1 MSETQTTPQTQG
13 AAEPPARVSHRKWRA
28 TLALLLAL
36 AALAGLGWHWWDNR
50 NRMNEL
56 RQELARRL
64 AESDAAGREA
74 RAAAAQAQ
82 EAARQT
88 DARLGLLEAKV
99 AEFQGQQVALEA
111 LYQDLSRNRDETAL
125 AEVEQYLLT
134 ASQQLALGGNV
145 RGALMAL
152 QSADARLASLNRPQ
166 LLALRKAIAKD
177 MDRLAALP
185 HVDIVGMSLRLDN
198 LIAAVDSLPLAAEV
212 RPEERAPARPVA
224 EGSAWRRWWVE
235 TWEDIKQLVRIR
247 HVEQAEPPL
256 LAPSQTWFLR
266 ENLRLRLLSAR
277 LALLSRDQASFR
289 ADLTAAQEWIT
300 RYFDVNAKP
309 ASAAVSSVRQLSA
322 AEIVIELPDLSASLE
337 AARAIKL
344 PPPKGAR

>member
-1 MSETQTTPQTQG
+1 MSETQATPQIQP
-13 AAEPPARVSHRKWRA
+13 AAQQPARAASHRRWRA

-36 AALAGLGWHWWDNR
+36 VALGGLGWHWWDNR
-50 NRMNEL
+50 HRMNEL

-82 EAARQT
+82 ETTRQT

-111 LYQDLSRNRDETAL
+111 LYQELSRNRDETAL
-125 AEVEQYLLT
+125 AEVEHYLLT
-134 ASQQLALGGNV
+134 AGQQLALGGNV

-152 QSADARLASLNRPQ
+152 QGADARLAVLNRPQ

-185 HVDIVGMSLRLDN
+185 HVDIIGMSLRLDN

-212 RPEERAPARPVA
+212 RPEGAAPARPAA
-224 EGSAWRRWWVE
+224 EGSPWRRWWLE
-235 TWEDIKQLVRIR
+235 TWADI
-247 HVEQAEPPL
+247 
-256 LAPSQTWFLR
+256 
-266 ENLRLRLLSAR
+266 
-277 LALLSRDQASFR
+277 
-289 ADLTAAQEWIT
+289 
-300 RYFDVNAKP
+300 
-309 ASAAVSSVRQLSA
+309 
-322 AEIVIELPDLSASLE
+322 
-337 AARAIKL
+337 
-344 PPPKGAR
+344 

>member
-1 MSETQTTPQTQG
+1 MSETQSTPQIQG
-13 AAEPPARVSHRKWRA
+13 AAQPPDRAPHRKWRA

-36 AALAGLGWHWWDNR
+36 ASLAGLGWQGWDNR

-64 AESDAAGREA
+64 AASDAAGREA

-82 EAARQT
+82 EAVRQT
-88 DARLGLLEAKV
+88 DARLGLLEARV

-111 LYQDLSRNRDETAL
+111 LYQELSRNRDETAL
-125 AEVEQYLLT
+125 AEVEHYLLT
-134 ASQQLALGGNV
+134 ASQQLALGGNL

-152 QSADARLASLNRPQ
+152 QSADARLAGLNRPQ
-166 LLALRKAIAKD
+166 LLSLRKAIAKD

-185 HVDIVGMSLRLDN
+185 HVDIIGMSLRLDN

-212 RPEERAPARPVA
+212 RPAESAPAPPAA
-224 EGSAWRRWWVE
+224 EGSPWRRWWRE

-247 HVEQAEPPL
+247 RVDRPEPPL
-256 LAPSQTWFLR
+256 LSPEQTWFLR

-289 ADLTAAQEWIT
+289 ADLTASQEWIT
-300 RYFDVNAKP
+300 RYFDVNARP
-309 ASAAVSSVRQLSA
+309 ASAALSSLRQLTAS
-322 AEIVIELPDLSASLE
+322 EIVIELPDVSASLE

-344 PPPKGAR
+344 PPAKGAR

>member
-1 MSETQTTPQTQG
+1 MSETQATPQLQ
-13 AAEPPARVSHRKWRA
+13 AAAQPPPRASHRRWRA
-28 TLALLLAL
+28 PLALLLAL
-36 AALAGLGWHWWDNR
+36 VALGGLGWHWWDNR
-50 NRMNEL
+50 HRMNEL

-82 EAARQT
+82 ETTRQT

-111 LYQDLSRNRDETAL
+111 LYQELSRNRDETAL

-152 QSADARLASLNRPQ
+152 QSADARLAVLNRPQ

-185 HVDIVGMSLRLDN
+185 HVDIIGMSLRLDN

-212 RPEERAPARPVA
+212 RPEGEAPARPAA
-224 EGSAWRRWWVE
+224 EGSPWRRWWLE
-235 TWEDIKQLVRIR
+235 TWADIRELVRIR
-247 HVEQAEPPL
+247 RVDQPEPPL

-300 RYFDVNAKP
+300 RYFDTSARP
-309 ASAAVSSVRQLSA
+309 ASAALSALRQLTAS
-322 AEIVIELPDLSASLE
+322 EIVIELPDVSASLE

-344 PPPKGAR
+344 PPPKGNR

>member
-1 MSETQTTPQTQG
+1 MSETQTEIQP
-13 AAEPPARVSHRKWRA
+13 PPAAAPHRRWRA
-28 TLALLLAL
+28 SLALLLAL
-36 AALAGLGWHWWDNR
+36 LAVGGLGWHWWDNR
-50 NRMNEL
+50 NRLNEL
-56 RQELARRL
+56 REEFARRL
-64 AESDAAGREA
+64 SESDAASREA

-82 EAARQT
+82 EAARQA
-88 DARLGLLEAKV
+88 DARIALLEARV

-152 QSADARLASLNRPQ
+152 QGADARLAGLNRPQ

-212 RPEERAPARPVA
+212 RPEEGTPARLAA
-224 EGSAWRRWWVE
+224 EGGGWRRWWRE
-235 TWEDIKQLVRIR
+235 TWEEIKQLVRIR
-247 HVEQAEPPL
+247 QLGQPEPPL
-256 LAPSQTWFLR
+256 LAPNQSWFLR

-277 LALLSRDQASFR
+277 LALHSRDQASLR
-289 ADLTAAQEWIT
+289 ADLNAAQEWIA
-300 RYFDVNAKP
+300 RYFDVNARP
-309 ASAAVSSVRQLSA
+309 AAAALSSLRQLTAS
-322 AEIVIELPDLSASLE
+322 EIVIELPDLSETLE

>member
-1 MSETQTTPQTQG
+1 
-13 AAEPPARVSHRKWRA
+13 
-28 TLALLLAL
+28 
-36 AALAGLGWHWWDNR
+36 
-50 NRMNEL
+50 
-56 RQELARRL
+56 
-64 AESDAAGREA
+64 
-74 RAAAAQAQ
+74 
-82 EAARQT
+82 
-88 DARLGLLEAKV
+88 
-99 AEFQGQQVALEA
+99 
-111 LYQDLSRNRDETAL
+111 
-125 AEVEQYLLT
+125 
-134 ASQQLALGGNV
+134 
-145 RGALMAL
+145 MAL
-152 QSADARLASLNRPQ
+152 QSADARLAVLNRPQ

-212 RPEERAPARPVA
+212 RPEESAPARPVV
-224 EGSAWRRWWVE
+224 EGSAWRRWWLE
-235 TWEDIKQLVRIR
+235 TWEDIKLLVRIR
-247 HVEQAEPPL
+247 HMDQPEPPL

-289 ADLTAAQEWIT
+289 ADLAAAQDWIA

-309 ASAAVSSVRQLSA
+309 ASAALSALRQLSA
-322 AEIVIELPDLSASLE
+322 SEIVIELPDLSASLE